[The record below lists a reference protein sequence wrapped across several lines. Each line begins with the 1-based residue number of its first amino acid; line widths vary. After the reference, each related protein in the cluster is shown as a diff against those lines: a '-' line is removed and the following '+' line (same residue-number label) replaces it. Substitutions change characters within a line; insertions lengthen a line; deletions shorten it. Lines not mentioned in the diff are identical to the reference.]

1 MSTPKK
7 SQKAASSLPSATPRE
22 VRANLADSLEDI
34 GSAMGLLREAV
45 NDADSGNV
53 QGGKLCA
60 SDALEILS
68 ILESKFSQM
77 AATLA
82 RWSEATDDQC
92 VECGTALQLVR
103 PGKHQC
109 PHCA

>member
-7 SQKAASSLPSATPRE
+7 SQKAASSLPRE
-22 VRANLADSLEDI
+22 VRANLADTLEDI
-34 GSAMGLLREAV
+34 GSAMGLLREDV

-53 QGGKLCA
+53 HGGKLCA